1 MRIEQKQNIRLG
13 WQRGKKSED
22 GWISSSHS
30 VYLNACE
37 ASITFYREPQLQ
49 LITIDARGPP
59 PWIDC
64 SEYAVLPVRKTAL
77 KRWAVD
83 TPTANYLEV
92 SCILSWD
99 STVDVYYGVT
109 PAIMSRWWQETKP
122 ELRTGE
128 HEFTCA
134 GLPGPLR
141 IIHIHIKTP
150 YTNGDQLPSR
160 EPVTQYASSPPH
172 LKTGCKFRRR
182 KSCLRKKIGVR
193 FRNFISGL
201 ALG

>member
-99 STVDVYYGVT
+99 STIDAYYGVT
-109 PAIMSRWWQETKP
+109 PTIMSRWWQETKSG
-122 ELRTGE
+122 LRTGE
-128 HEFTCA
+128 HEFTCV
-134 GLPGPLR
+134 GLLCPLR
-141 IIHIHIKTP
+141 IIHIYILKRRTSMG
-150 YTNGDQLPSR
+150 TNFHQENLLRSTRAPRPTEFNYCSYR
-160 EPVTQYASSPPH
+160 PHTFCSEAS
-172 LKTGCKFRRR
+172 
-182 KSCLRKKIGVR
+182 
-193 FRNFISGL
+193 
-201 ALG
+201 

>member
-1 MRIEQKQNIRLG
+1 MVQFRTKTELKTMNQIP
-13 WQRGKKSED
+13 KSPLRM
-22 GWISSSHS
+22 SSLIVVHCS
-30 VYLNACE
+30 VDLNACE
-37 ASITFYREPQLQ
+37 SSITFYREPQLQ

-77 KRWAVD
+77 KRSAVD

-128 HEFTCA
+128 HEFTCV
-134 GLPGPLR
+134 GLPYWSADSQR
-141 IIHIHIKTP
+141 H
-150 YTNGDQLPSR
+150 
-160 EPVTQYASSPPH
+160 A
-172 LKTGCKFRRR
+172 R
-182 KSCLRKKIGVR
+182 KLYRWI
-193 FRNFISGL
+193 
-201 ALG
+201 